1 MRVGYVVGALALF
14 AGTSAMAQVVVT
26 TPAPPAS
33 SYHQYQ
39 ADQSREA
46 AHQDMQ
52 AARANAA
59 VGNYGAAA
67 QDQEAARQ
75 NWHVAHHE
83 EHRAQR
89 DASGRVIVLGQ

>member
-1 MRVGYVVGALALF
+1 MRVGYVVGALALL

-26 TPAPPAS
+26 TPAAPPS
-33 SYHQYQ
+33 GYHQYQ

-46 AHQDMQ
+46 AHQDMN

-59 VGNYGAAA
+59 AGNYGAAA
-67 QDQEAARQ
+67 QDQEAAHQ
-75 NWHVAHHE
+75 NRHVAHHE
-83 EHRAQR
+83 DRQAQR